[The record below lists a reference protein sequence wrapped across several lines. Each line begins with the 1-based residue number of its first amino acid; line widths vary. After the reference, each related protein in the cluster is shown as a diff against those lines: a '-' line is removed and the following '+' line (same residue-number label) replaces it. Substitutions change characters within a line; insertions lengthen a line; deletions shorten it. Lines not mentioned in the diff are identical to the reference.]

1 MENSDLLS
9 NANFFSL
16 LSKIKA
22 LKSVLT
28 EEQQK
33 QYSDN
38 LQNIIEES
46 SKEFLKAIPENKQDD
61 FMKIVH
67 ATLD

>member
-1 MENSDLLS
+1 MSDYDLIS
-9 NANFFSL
+9 NANSFSL
-16 LSKIKA
+16 VSKIKA

-28 EEQQK
+28 EEQQE
-33 QYSDN
+33 QYSEN
-38 LQNIIEES
+38 LRNIVQES
-46 SKEFLKAIPENKQDD
+46 SEEFLKSIPENKQDT